1 MRSFHAKIGTGEDSY
16 CDTLGFTEAEVEVAF
31 ETLTGKDGVK
41 FKLIVFCLLCVV
53 GNENIF
59 VQEL

>member
-31 ETLTGKDGVK
+31 EILSGKDSMK
-41 FKLIVFCLLCVV
+41 FELASVFFIEFSLSMC
-53 GNENIF
+53 F
-59 VQEL
+59 RQ